1 MGSLR
6 EPRHLR
12 KPVAHRPGARLPWP
26 SGSRTVAT
34 RRRAHSEMTR
44 EVPEPYDAAESRAV
58 PHPVL
63 KKYYESER
71 DRRPFV
77 NALFDNAAEHYDF
90 VCGLGSLGSGRY
102 YRRWVLLQSGLRAGM
117 KFLDVATG
125 TGMIAQGATR
135 ILGKPGAVIGLDPSA
150 GMLREARRIVAVP
163 LVQGTV
169 EELPFESDHFDF
181 LCIGYALRHVGDLG
195 VAFRECLRVL
205 KPGGRL
211 LVLEI
216 TLPHSPLGKRFFR
229 VYFERVLPRVTR
241 LSTGSAKAE
250 LLMKYYWD
258 TIANCVPPE
267 RILGV
272 LETSGFADIEHRVRG
287 GLLSEYIGVK
297 PGGR

>member
-1 MGSLR
+1 
-6 EPRHLR
+6 
-12 KPVAHRPGARLPWP
+12 
-26 SGSRTVAT
+26 
-34 RRRAHSEMTR
+34 MTGPM
-44 EVPEPYDAAESRAV
+44 PEPHDAADTRAV

-63 KKYYESER
+63 KKYYESESE
-71 DRRPFV
+71 RRPFV

-102 YRRWVLLQSGLRAGM
+102 YRRWVLEQSGLRPGM

-135 ILGKPGAVIGLDPSA
+135 VLRSGGAVIGLDPSA
-150 GMLREARRIVAVP
+150 GMLREARKVVRVP
-163 LVQGTV
+163 LIQGTV
-169 EELPFESDHFDF
+169 EELPFASGHFDF
-181 LCIGYALRHVGDLG
+181 LCMGYALRHVADLG

-205 KPGGRL
+205 KPGGRV

-216 TLPHSPLGKRFFR
+216 TLPRSTFGQRFFR
-229 VYFERVLPRVTR
+229 VYFESVLPRITR

-267 RILGV
+267 KILNV
-272 LETSGFADIEHRVRG
+272 LRSSGFADIEHRVRG
-287 GLLSEYIGVK
+287 GLLSEYIGLK
-297 PGGR
+297 AG